1 MRNLLQ
7 LPLAVAAA
15 FLAAATLPGASPPT
29 AAPGGSY
36 QQNALAGCTN
46 QWLFNGVWRVRVTTV
61 APITKAGVNYPG
73 YAVTIQSR
81 NGSHQTASWAYT
93 GVSDPSLVLD
103 DGTVLQQDTD
113 STISWHNDLYKD
125 LPQSAGFTHTLN
137 FYMDSA
143 VATPPKP
150 AKLLIEIDPKKEGT
164 SAPRY
169 TTTAP
174 SMRVDLTCTK

>member
-1 MRNLLQ
+1 MRILMQ
-7 LPLAVAAA
+7 FSWAVALL
-15 FLAAATLPGASPPT
+15 LAGTLLAGASPT

-36 QQNALAGCTN
+36 QQNALSGCAN
-46 QWLFNGVWRVRVTTV
+46 QWVFNGVWRVRVTNIS
-61 APITKAGVNYPG
+61 PITKAGVNYPG

-93 GVSDPSLVLD
+93 GVSDPSLILD

-113 STISWHNDLYKD
+113 STISWHNDSFKD

-137 FYMDSA
+137 YYMDSA

-150 AKLLIEIDPKKEGT
+150 SKLLIEVDPKKAGS
-164 SAPRY
+164 SAPKY
-169 TTTAP
+169 TTATP
-174 SMRVDLTCTK
+174 SLRVDLTCSK

>member
-1 MRNLLQ
+1 MRQ
-7 LPLAVAAA
+7 LSQFAIAAA
-15 FLAAATLPGASPPT
+15 LLFGAVSLAGASPPK
-29 AAPGGSY
+29 APPGGSY

-46 QWLFNGVWRVRVTTV
+46 EWLFNGVWRVRVTNV

-93 GVSDPSLVLD
+93 GVADPSLVLE
-103 DGTVLQQDTD
+103 DGTVLAQDTD
-113 STISWHNDLYKD
+113 STISWHNDYYKD

-143 VATPPKP
+143 AASPPKP
-150 AKLLIEIDPKKEGT
+150 AKILIEIDPKKAG
-164 SAPRY
+164 
-169 TTTAP
+169 TTAP
-174 SMRVDLTCTK
+174 HYTTATPSLRVDLTCSK